1 MVRQSAFKLTE
12 TRTHEFPD
20 EYPDREPPETP
31 APIFAARA
39 LKSAI
44 FGAPAPRDDTI
55 YEIETE
61 PEAEADK
68 NARDFQPRNFSP
80 TKPSGIL
87 LTPGTA
93 TTRRKTVSFGNEV
106 VDNDVDKKTAGGR
119 VSRRSRSSD
128 DGENK
133 GSTPF
138 SHGVEASKAATRKTS
153 LTRALEKVREE
164 TPKVE
169 TIRPSIE
176 LDSESMKSQ
185 ASTEIK
191 PRTESVKSTKS
202 QQSSKGVSQHPE
214 DDDNTD
220 LEMTVDLKYPR
231 SQSGKFWKAEY
242 QQYHENALLE
252 MKKVLAYKELAKSYA
267 KHKDAQNIELAKK
280 LLDAQKQV
288 KDMEDK
294 MFELSARITL
304 SGKDG
309 NGDDAPELVKELA
322 RQAALGVQYKA
333 QVEEF
338 RAALEGGDGDQSSPS
353 KHARNRRAS
362 RQSEDADIDT
372 QREMKRL
379 HDQLKAMAPMKD
391 ELFSLRQSL
400 SAAEKS
406 VQKLQDEN
414 SRLAQQLLHADL
426 RLEKHLEKCEQKRQ
440 SFDEQRQRRDEI
452 VQNLQHDYDRLK
464 EQAKSQRRDAEH
476 LLKKRHEQVVDLKK
490 EIASLR
496 GADTN
501 AVEFQRLLRE
511 KTADQDGTIAQL
523 QKQIADLKDRQTQDT
538 QDTACSKPPEE
549 RRLNASSLA
558 TKPLLSVEVPQARES
573 QIHISSQSVSR
584 PSKVLMPS
592 KTSRS
597 ETPTGSPMH
606 RSSHSVLSEMA
617 NGGNGEPTPF
627 QRSGPVQ
634 HTPLG
639 PLTPLT
645 NRFSNL
651 SMDSPEIHQP
661 FSEPSLPLY
670 NGRAIHERN
679 CHQSPGPSMFNI
691 ASNPPKA
698 AVVRPRVSNEL
709 SRQKSNSNIN
719 SRQNANM
726 ASSRVSNLDSSRMR
740 NPIPP
745 ERAAAARARLEK
757 KQAEKRRAQ
766 ALGADKEN
774 TPGRL

>member
-1 MVRQSAFKLTE
+1 MLNWWLG
-12 TRTHEFPD
+12 RTAEGNGGD
-20 EYPDREPPETP
+20 DQCQDRDLPETP
-31 APIFAARA
+31 APVFAARA

-44 FGAPAPRDDTI
+44 FGAPPPQDDTI
-55 YEIETE
+55 YDIETK
-61 PEAEADK
+61 PRAEASEDV
-68 NARDFQPRNFSP
+68 REVQPQNISP

-106 VDNDVDKKTAGGR
+106 VDKDADKKTVEKR
-119 VSRRSRSSD
+119 ITRRRRISD
-128 DGENK
+128 DGEK
-133 GSTPF
+133 QASTPLA
-138 SHGVEASKAATRKTS
+138 HGAEELTRAARKTS

-164 TPKVE
+164 TPKTE
-169 TIRPSIE
+169 TTRPSI
-176 LDSESMKSQ
+176 DSRPEPRKSRTSIEI
-185 ASTEIK
+185 ASK
-191 PRTESVKSTKS
+191 TESVKPKESH
-202 QQSSKGVSQHPE
+202 QSSQAVSRQRE
-214 DDDNTD
+214 DDDSTE

-280 LLDAQKQV
+280 LNEAQKQV

-304 SGKDG
+304 SGQDG

-338 RAALEGGDGDQSSPS
+338 RAALEGDDDNQNSPS
-353 KHARNRRAS
+353 KHSRNRRVP
-362 RQSEDADIDT
+362 RLSEETDLDAH
-372 QREMKRL
+372 RELKRL
-379 HDQLKAMAPMKD
+379 REQLKEMASLK
-391 ELFSLRQSL
+391 EEISSLRQSF
-400 SAAEKS
+400 SNAEKS
-406 VQKLQDEN
+406 VKKLQDEN
-414 SRLAQQLLHADL
+414 SKLTQQLLYADL
-426 RLEKHLEKCEQKRQ
+426 RFEKHLEKCEQKRQ
-440 SFDEQRQRRDEI
+440 SFDEQRHRRDEI
-452 VQNLQHDYDRLK
+452 VQNLQNDYDRLK

-476 LLKKRHEQVVDLKK
+476 LLKKRHDQVVDLKR
-490 EIASLR
+490 EIASFR

-501 AVEFQRLLRE
+501 AVELQRVLQE
-511 KTADQDGTIAQL
+511 KTAEHDRTVAEL
-523 QKQIADLKDRQTQDT
+523 QKQIADLKDKQKQDT
-538 QDTACSKPPEE
+538 KDAVSSRVSRDRKPD
-549 RRLNASSLA
+549 ASSL
-558 TKPLLSVEVPQARES
+558 TSKPLPTVEDFQARES
-573 QIHISSQSVSR
+573 QIPISSQSVSR
-584 PSKVLMPS
+584 PSKVLVPS

-606 RSSHSVLSEMA
+606 RSSYSILSEMS

-639 PLTPLT
+639 PLTSLT

-651 SMDSPEIHQP
+651 SMDSPEMRQP
-661 FSEPSLPLY
+661 FSEPSLPPTTS
-670 NGRAIHERN
+670 RAVHERN
-679 CHQSPGPSMFNI
+679 CRQSPGPSMFNI
-691 ASNPPKA
+691 ASSPPKA

-709 SRQKSNSNIN
+709 SRQRSTGNIN

-726 ASSRVSNLDSSRMR
+726 VSSHVSNLDSSRMR

-757 KQAEKRRAQ
+757 KQAEKRRTQ

-774 TPGRL
+774 TPSGL

>member
-1 MVRQSAFKLTE
+1 MLNWWLGRPAEGNRVDDQ
-12 TRTHEFPD
+12 
-20 EYPDREPPETP
+20 YPDRDPPETP
-31 APIFAARA
+31 APVFAARA

-44 FGAPAPRDDTI
+44 FGAPPPQDDTI
-55 YEIETE
+55 YDIETE
-61 PEAEADK
+61 LGAEASKDV
-68 NARDFQPRNFSP
+68 RDFQPRNLSP

-106 VDNDVDKKTAGGR
+106 VDKDADKKTGGQR
-119 VSRRSRSSD
+119 VTRRSRLSD
-128 DGENK
+128 DGEK
-133 GSTPF
+133 QASTPF
-138 SHGVEASKAATRKTS
+138 AHGAEESTRAARKTS

-164 TPKVE
+164 TPKTE
-169 TIRPSIE
+169 TTRPSTE
-176 LDSESMKSQ
+176 LEP
-185 ASTEIK
+185 EPRK
-191 PRTESVKSTKS
+191 PRTSAETASDTESVKPKKL
-202 QQSSKGVSQHPE
+202 QQSSQVLSRQSE
-214 DDDNTD
+214 DDDNTE

-280 LLDAQKQV
+280 LNEAQKQV

-309 NGDDAPELVKELA
+309 SGDDAPELVKELA
-322 RQAALGVQYKA
+322 RQAALGVQYNA
-333 QVEEF
+333 QVDEF
-338 RAALEGGDGDQSSPS
+338 RAALEGDDDNQNSPS
-353 KHARNRRAS
+353 KQYRNRRAS
-362 RQSEDADIDT
+362 RQSEETDIDT
-372 QREMKRL
+372 YRELKRL
-379 HDQLKAMAPMKD
+379 REQLKEMASMKD
-391 ELFSLRQSL
+391 ELSSLRNSL
-400 SAAEKS
+400 STAEKS

-414 SRLAQQLLHADL
+414 SKVTQQLLHADL

-452 VQNLQHDYDRLK
+452 VQNLQNDYDRLK

-476 LLKKRHEQVVDLKK
+476 LLKKRHDQVVDLKK

-496 GADTN
+496 GADMN
-501 AVEFQRLLRE
+501 AVEFQRVLQE
-511 KTADQDGTIAQL
+511 KTAEHDRTVAEL
-523 QKQIADLKDRQTQDT
+523 QKQIGDLKDKQKQDT
-538 QDTACSKPPEE
+538 KDATFSRVSRE
-549 RRLNASSLA
+549 RKFDASSLA
-558 TKPLLSVEVPQARES
+558 SKPLPSVDISQARES
-573 QIHISSQSVSR
+573 QIPISSQSVSR

-592 KTSRS
+592 KTFRS

-606 RSSHSVLSEMA
+606 HSSYSVLSEMT

-651 SMDSPEIHQP
+651 SMDSPELHQP
-661 FSEPSLPLY
+661 FSEPSLPPVTS
-670 NGRAIHERN
+670 RAIHDRN
-679 CHQSPGPSMFNI
+679 CRQSPGPSMFNI
-691 ASNPPKA
+691 ASSPPKA

-719 SRQNANM
+719 SRQNANI

-774 TPGRL
+774 TPSRL